1 MAEIFKPRQQLK
13 LWQEKRTWFAIP
25 LPPLF
30 LLLKFKGEKMIR
42 CVICG
47 AAIKPWFEV
56 CYQCYNPI
64 SRNAGAI
71 PEPIITKEFMKNME
85 IDRW

>member
-1 MAEIFKPRQQLK
+1 MSHKAS
-13 LWQEKRTWFAIP
+13 TDFAVV
-25 LPPLF
+25 LFPPLF
-30 LLLKFKGEKMIR
+30 LLLKSKVRMMR

-56 CYQCYNPI
+56 CYQCYNPT